1 MSILFLYWNHIK
13 FIYTFLSSF
22 FENTHIC
29 SCTLQCVITS
39 LLSAAPF
46 FSLAHYCTIASI
58 SFIAINPGF
67 IACYNGFQEVFID
80 VDMVKQF
87 LTDVN
92 TVCFLVLGQHTGHE
106 FRGDAMH
113 VEFFFHN
120 CLAWSKVDAYIF
132 SSLSDSQTAILEN
145 QLRYTLL
152 GTQLVFLF
160 HIPPVLC
167 GAIRSYL
174 TQLHFSLSL
183 TEICCIFSI
192 ISSFCTKIAII
203 KFSFNYD
210 GSAKPCV
217 RFVLQFVPQIATRC
231 PFQGSLI
238 FRQHDL

>member
-92 TVCFLVLGQHTGHE
+92 TVCFLVLGQHTGHK
-106 FRGDAMH
+106 FCGDAMH
-113 VEFFFHN
+113 FEFFCHN
-120 CLAWSKVDAYIF
+120 CLA
-132 SSLSDSQTAILEN
+132 
-145 QLRYTLL
+145 
-152 GTQLVFLF
+152 
-160 HIPPVLC
+160 
-167 GAIRSYL
+167 
-174 TQLHFSLSL
+174 
-183 TEICCIFSI
+183 
-192 ISSFCTKIAII
+192 
-203 KFSFNYD
+203 
-210 GSAKPCV
+210 
-217 RFVLQFVPQIATRC
+217 
-231 PFQGSLI
+231 
-238 FRQHDL
+238 